1 MIKDITIFY
10 DEIVF
15 LLSNASIKYF
25 EIFFNADGDFE
36 FINAINL
43 CMEFV
48 FKIICVLIFKLNK

>member
-15 LLSNASIKYF
+15 LLSNVSMKYF
-25 EIFFNADGDFE
+25 EIFLNTDGDFE
-36 FINAINL
+36 LIYAINL

-48 FKIICVLIFKLNK
+48 F